1 MRKAHAFV
9 VSSLLAGS
17 VVAGALAAMKTAHL
31 GAAASKPSAV
41 AGSVIAAQQGKLNG
55 WSVSLRKALKAKP
68 PALPK
73 VPHFAPVEIPAVP
86 SLLAS
91 APAPAVRRVVHRTIA
106 APARKQLP
114 AAIAPLPTTTAAP
127 PAPVVTYVQ
136 AVTSTGWSDDSG
148 GDAGH
153 DDGGGD

>member
-1 MRKAHAFV
+1 MRKAHVFV

-31 GAAASKPSAV
+31 GAAASKPATV
-41 AGSVIAAQQGKLNG
+41 ATGVIAAQQGTLDR
-55 WSVSLRKALKAKP
+55 WSMSLGKALKAKP

-73 VPHFAPVEIPAVP
+73 VPHFDPVAIPAVP

-91 APAPAVRRVVHRTIA
+91 APARAVRHVVVHRTIA
-106 APARKQLP
+106 APKQKQLP
-114 AAIAPLPTTTAAP
+114 AAAPATTPTQ

-136 AVTSTGWSDDSG
+136 ASASTGWSDDGSG
-148 GDAGH
+148 DDGH